1 MSLKVKVSKRMKP
14 KVASLGFTR
23 EDRESVAAEIADNL
37 DVNEDATDEEI
48 DAAIDTA
55 IDAALPM
62 LKVAQSI
69 KNRAINEFKRTVD
82 PKETEEDDD
91 ASTQAGSNK
100 KPQSQGDEDEEPAY
114 FKKFRESQEK
124 RLADLEAKESRT
136 TRKSQLEEALKG
148 VKDTFKSRTLKD
160 YARMNF
166 DNEDEFEEYLE
177 DVKTDAAAF
186 IQEDADRDL
195 SSSHKPGGGG
205 AKKEDSVV
213 ISSMIESGTKEI
225 INQSKT

>member
-1 MSLKVKVSKRMKP
+1 MKP
-14 KVASLGFTR
+14 KVASFGFTR
-23 EDRESVAAEIADNL
+23 EERESIAAEIADNL
-37 DVNEDATDEEI
+37 DVNEDATDEER

-69 KNRAINEFKRTVD
+69 KNRAINESKKTIK

-91 ASTQAGSNK
+91 ASTQAGSK
-100 KPQSQGDEDEEPAY
+100 EKSQSADDEPEW
-114 FKKFRESQEK
+114 FKKYREQQDK
-124 RLADLEAKESRT
+124 KIADLEAKEAKS
-136 TRKSQLEEALKG
+136 TRKSQLEAVLKDT
-148 VKDTFKSRTLKD
+148 KDTFKSRALKD

-195 SSSHKPGGGG
+195 SGSHKPCGGGKG
-205 AKKEDSVV
+205 KTEKPSDRDVNEVAKL
-213 ISSMIESGTKEI
+213 MGL
-225 INQSKT
+225 

>member
-1 MSLKVKVSKRMKP
+1 MKFKVSRKLKT
-14 KVASLGFTR
+14 KAASLGFTK
-23 EDRESVAAEIADNL
+23 EDRESIAAEIADNL
-37 DVNEDATDEEI
+37 DINEDATDEEI
-48 DAAIDTA
+48 DAAIDKA

-69 KNRAINEFKRTVD
+69 KNRAINESKKTVE
-82 PKETEEDDD
+82 PKETEDEDS
-91 ASTQAGSNK
+91 STQSGSK
-100 KPQSQGDEDEEPAY
+100 KKSQSQGDEDEEPAY

-186 IQEDADRDL
+186 IQEDADKNL

-205 AKKEDSVV
+205 KGKTEKPSDSDVNEVAKL
-213 ISSMIESGTKEI
+213 MGL
-225 INQSKT
+225 